1 MNATAARHACI
12 PLVVFADTRLSR
24 RARAAIADD
33 ERNEVLVSAATA
45 WETTTKFRIGKLNDA
60 AIVARDVASAVVA
73 EGFDQLPIPVQHA
86 QGAGDLDGRHRDPF
100 DRMLMAQAM
109 IENLALVSNE
119 KVFDARGVK
128 RLW

>member
-1 MNATAARHACI
+1 MNATATRHACI

-73 EGFDQLPIPVQHA
+73 EGFDQLPISVQHA
-86 QGAGDLDGRHRDPF
+86 QGAGDLDGRHGDPF

-109 IENLALVSNE
+109 IENLAPVSNE
-119 KVFDARGVK
+119 KVFDACGVK

>member
-1 MNATAARHACI
+1 MRLLLDTHAF
-12 PLVVFADTRLSR
+12 LWWVFADARLSR
-24 RARAAIADD
+24 RARSAIADD

-45 WETTTKFRIGKLNDA
+45 WEITTKFRIGKLNDA
-60 AIVARDVASAVVA
+60 AIVARDVAATVVA
-73 EGFDQLPIPVQHA
+73 EGFDQLPISVQHA
-86 QGAGDLDGRHRDPF
+86 QRAGDLDGQHRDPF

-119 KVFDARGVK
+119 KVFDAYGVK